1 MKRRGFS
8 LVEVL
13 VGLSLLGLISV
24 TAIPMLT
31 FSFNNF
37 TRVKAR
43 SEMCFIGEMV
53 VEKFKTD
60 SVIILDYLNQL
71 ESSDSIEYIDDN
83 FDKDKYSCT
92 IYKIENRTRLIDIKV
107 KVKEQVSS
115 SYVEYMVS
123 IPKK

>member
-1 MKRRGFS
+1 MKRKGFS
-8 LVEVL
+8 LIEVL

-24 TAIPMLT
+24 TALPMLT

-37 TRVKAR
+37 ARVKAR
-43 SEMCFIGEMV
+43 SEMCYIGEMV

-60 SVIILDYLNQL
+60 SVIILDYINQL

-83 FDKDKYSCT
+83 FDKDKYACT
-92 IYKIENRTRLIDIKV
+92 IYKLGNHSRLMDIKV
-107 KVKEQVSS
+107 EVREKVHSS
-115 SYVEYMVS
+115 NVEYMVS

>member
-37 TRVKAR
+37 ARVKAK

-53 VEKFKTD
+53 VEKLKTD
-60 SVIILDYLNQL
+60 GVNILDCINQL
-71 ESSDSIEYIDDN
+71 ETSDSLEYIDDN
-83 FDKDKYSCT
+83 FEKDKYTCT
-92 IYKIENRTRLIDIKV
+92 IYKIEDHPRLMDIKV
-107 KVKEQVSS
+107 RVKEQVTS